1 MGLHARPACMLVKHL
16 NQFSSKV
23 TFSCNKVSVDAKQVM
38 NLLLLGA
45 IQNTKVDVLIEGA
58 DADLVLSTL
67 IDIFENQF
75 GDLQYDSSRTG

>member
-1 MGLHARPACMLVKHL
+1 M
-16 NQFSSKV
+16 
-23 TFSCNKVSVDAKQVM
+23 TFSCKKVSVDAKQVM

>member
-1 MGLHARPACMLVKHL
+1 
-16 NQFSSKV
+16 
-23 TFSCNKVSVDAKQVM
+23 M